1 MNAQRKLRRIQDRLV
16 LLRQDL
22 EAIIADEPDGDIDLE
37 VALRLR
43 RRREVLNTAVDALDD
58 AVQAVGDDA
67 LYHG

>member
-43 RRREVLNTAVDALDD
+43 RRREVLNTAVDALDE

>member
-1 MNAQRKLRRIQDRLV
+1 V

-43 RRREVLNTAVDALDD
+43 RRREVLNTAVDALDE